1 MINTLFNPILHESG
15 WGVPR
20 KKVSEEKKKLGQ
32 MPAKLFQGIKISFT
46 HFLKIL
52 DQ

>member
-1 MINTLFNPILHESG
+1 MRVCGGFPG
-15 WGVPR
+15 
-20 KKVSEEKKKLGQ
+20 KKFKKEKKIGQ
-32 MPAKLFQGIKISFT
+32 MPAKFFQGIKISFT